1 MKGMGE
7 REKLMRANQEQSK
20 SNISAAR
27 ATLYKDKASTQ
38 FQLGNTSLAYH
49 LSFKSST
56 EFQSGNT
63 LLGWKYDFK
72 SYAAKKKQLE
82 QSYRAHIYSS

>member
-1 MKGMGE
+1 MTNMPNKLTLTNPNMKGMPE
-7 REKLMRANQEQSK
+7 RENLMRKNQELSK
-20 SNISAAR
+20 ANVSAAR
-27 ATLYKDKASTQ
+27 ATEYKDKSSTQ

-49 LSFKSST
+49 YS
-56 EFQSGNT
+56 
-63 LLGWKYDFK
+63 FK